1 MNMQDKDF
9 DNLFRT
15 KLGGLEVEPSARVWD
30 NISAELK
37 GPQKRRLSPVWSI
50 AATTVILLSA
60 AAWFLTDR
68 PVKVQQNQV
77 AVQKKQTAV
86 VDQFTESDNKT
97 VFPDVAEQLGKI
109 TRNRTD
115 ANTIARVKSKPIR
128 QVNTK
133 GEPKIKEPVKSVIVE
148 KTLPVIITETQPV
161 LAAVTKQPERQA
173 VVPDMT
179 LSNQRLTATAE
190 NITQPEV
197 IKAPESVLAR
207 QPERKKKRGIH
218 TLGGLIN
225 AVIAKVD
232 KREDKLIEF
241 TETDD
246 DQADITGINLGLFK
260 VKKEK

>member
-1 MNMQDKDF
+1 MQDNDF

-15 KLGGLEVEPSARVWD
+15 KLNGLEVEPSARVWN
-30 NISAELK
+30 NISAEVN

-50 AATTVILLSA
+50 AATTVILMSA
-60 AAWFLTDR
+60 AVWFLTDK
-68 PVKVQQNQV
+68 PVKVQQNQI
-77 AVQKKQTAV
+77 AVQKKQNAV
-86 VDQFTESDNKT
+86 KSRVIESDNKT
-97 VFPDVAEQLGKI
+97 VTPDVAEQVLTIGGQNNNEVNKI
-109 TRNRTD
+109 AHQVKHSTIRRWVTKVEQINIEPTKPENVQETSLTT
-115 ANTIARVKSKPIR
+115 NTVS
-128 QVNTK
+128 
-133 GEPKIKEPVKSVIVE
+133 
-148 KTLPVIITETQPV
+148 QPV
-161 LAAVTKQPERQA
+161 LAAVSNPSEHQA

-179 LSNQRLTATAE
+179 LSNQKLMSGE
-190 NITQPEV
+190 NINQTDAAKTPEIV
-197 IKAPESVLAR
+197 MAR
-207 QPERKKKRGIH
+207 EPERKKKRGIH

>member
-15 KLGGLEVEPSARVWD
+15 KLNGLEVEPSARVWN
-30 NISAELK
+30 NISAEVN
-37 GPQKRRLSPVWSI
+37 GPQKRRPSPVWSI
-50 AATTVILLSA
+50 AATTVILMSA
-60 AAWFLTDR
+60 AAWFLTDK

-77 AVQKKQTAV
+77 AVQKKQNTV
-86 VDQFTESDNKT
+86 KNQVIESDNKI
-97 VFPDVAEQLGKI
+97 VAPDVAEQVLTIAGQHS
-109 TRNRTD
+109 ND
-115 ANTIARVKSKPIR
+115 ANKIAHIKHSTIGRGFTKVERANVEPTKPENV
-128 QVNTK
+128 QETSLTTNT
-133 GEPKIKEPVKSVIVE
+133 VS
-148 KTLPVIITETQPV
+148 QPV
-161 LAAVTKQPERQA
+161 LAAVSNLSEHQA

-179 LSNQRLTATAE
+179 LSNQKLTSGE
-190 NITQPEV
+190 NINQTDAVKVPEIV
-197 IKAPESVLAR
+197 MAR

>member
-9 DNLFRT
+9 DDLFRT
-15 KLGGLEVEPSARVWD
+15 KLSGLEVEPSARVWD
-30 NISAELK
+30 NISAELN

-60 AAWFLTDR
+60 AAWFLTGK

-77 AVQKKQTAV
+77 AVQKKQTP
-86 VDQFTESDNKT
+86 VDSQSEKNNIKT
-97 VFPDVAEQLGKI
+97 VTPDVAEQVIKTSGNKDVVI
-109 TRNRTD
+109 
-115 ANTIARVKSKPIR
+115 NTIAHVKHSPISRVTNNVE
-128 QVNTK
+128 QVRELST
-133 GEPKIKEPVKSVIVE
+133 KSVTVQE
-148 KTLPVIITETQPV
+148 TSPMMVTETHPV
-161 LAAVTKQPERQA
+161 LAAVTTQPERQA
-173 VVPDMT
+173 VVPDMN
-179 LSNQRLTATAE
+179 LNNQRLTTE
-190 NITQPEV
+190 NINQPDI
-197 IKAPESVLAR
+197 IKTPETVLAR